1 MKIVHLDINMQID
14 FEDKTCCIWTIESPE
29 LLLNYITE
37 LQEQVIGNEGKFVL
51 SDENE
56 ILSFKKDMSLILSPL
71 EIDYNDKKFIN
82 ELFKE
87 IKDIVQSGEL
97 YEDYVFVKSELVKL
111 MERISESNDYPL
123 QYSEELEVSSLLKMM
138 QVKFDFQDANYFERL
153 ITFVQ
158 LSQRLLR
165 KKLLIFVNLSSFLSE
180 NQLVELEKI
189 AKYEQIKILLINSYQ
204 LNYSFSYKWYII
216 DVDGSEIY

>member
-1 MKIVHLDINMQID
+1 MKIVHPDINMQID
-14 FEDKTCCIWTIESPE
+14 FEDKTCCIWIIESPE
-29 LLLNYITE
+29 LLLYYITE

-56 ILSFKKDMSLILSPL
+56 ILSFKKDISLILSPL

-153 ITFVQ
+153 ITIVQ

>member
-1 MKIVHLDINMQID
+1 
-14 FEDKTCCIWTIESPE
+14 
-29 LLLNYITE
+29 
-37 LQEQVIGNEGKFVL
+37 NEGKFVL

-97 YEDYVFVKSELVKL
+97 YEEYVFVKSELVKL
-111 MERISESNDYPL
+111 MERISESIDYPL
-123 QYSEELEVSSLLKMM
+123 QYSEDLEVSSLLKMM
-138 QVKFDFQDANYFERL
+138 QVKFDFQDTNYFERL

>member
-1 MKIVHLDINMQID
+1 
-14 FEDKTCCIWTIESPE
+14 
-29 LLLNYITE
+29 YITE
-37 LQEQVIGNEGKFVL
+37 LQEQIIGNEGKFVL

-97 YEDYVFVKSELVKL
+97 YEEYVFVKSELVKL
-111 MERISESNDYPL
+111 MERISESIDYPL
-123 QYSEELEVSSLLKMM
+123 QYSEDLEVSSLLKMM
-138 QVKFDFQDANYFERL
+138 QVKFDFQDTNYFERL

>member
-1 MKIVHLDINMQID
+1 MKIVHPDINMQID
-14 FEDKTCCIWTIESPE
+14 FEDKTCCIWIIESPE

-87 IKDIVQSGEL
+87 IKDIVQSGGL
-97 YEDYVFVKSELVKL
+97 YEEYVFVKSELVKL

>member
-1 MKIVHLDINMQID
+1 MKIVHPDINMQID
-14 FEDKTCCIWTIESPE
+14 FEDQTCCIWTIESPE

-180 NQLVELEKI
+180 NQLVELKKI

>member
-1 MKIVHLDINMQID
+1 MKIVHPDINMQID
-14 FEDKTCCIWTIESPE
+14 FEDKTCCIWTIEFPE

-56 ILSFKKDMSLILSPL
+56 ILSFKKDVSLILSPL
-71 EIDYNDKKFIN
+71 EIDHNDKKFIN

-97 YEDYVFVKSELVKL
+97 YENYVFVKSELVKL

-138 QVKFDFQDANYFERL
+138 QVKFDFQDTNYFERL

>member
-1 MKIVHLDINMQID
+1 MKIVHPDINMQID
-14 FEDKTCCIWTIESPE
+14 FEDKTCCIWTIEYPE

-71 EIDYNDKKFIN
+71 EIDYNDKKFIT

>member
-1 MKIVHLDINMQID
+1 MKIVHPDINMQID

-37 LQEQVIGNEGKFVL
+37 LQEQVIVY
-51 SDENE
+51 EN
-56 ILSFKKDMSLILSPL
+56 
-71 EIDYNDKKFIN
+71 
-82 ELFKE
+82 
-87 IKDIVQSGEL
+87 
-97 YEDYVFVKSELVKL
+97 YVFVKSELVKL

-138 QVKFDFQDANYFERL
+138 QVKFDFQDTNYFERL

-165 KKLLIFVNLSSFLSE
+165 KKILIFVNLSSFLSE